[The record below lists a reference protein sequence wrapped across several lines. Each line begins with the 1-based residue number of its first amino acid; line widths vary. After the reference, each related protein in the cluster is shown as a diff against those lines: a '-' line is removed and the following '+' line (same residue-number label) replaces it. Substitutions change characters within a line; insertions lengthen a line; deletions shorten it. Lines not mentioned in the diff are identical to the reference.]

1 MRRLFPGLALALSIA
16 AGCAD
21 GGMEI
26 PAVELGSDG
35 ARLMNGSSR
44 SPVEAYEKAYANLGR
59 AHYNVRRNL
68 EPRGQ
73 NEFGA
78 REAMGNI
85 IRCLDIMRACV
96 PNADQAK
103 FDPYLARYRDW
114 LKSLEDGT
122 WGGSFLTE
130 FDRTEREVKAAFSPS
145 TTEILVAFPS
155 SAAAAKPAPAA
166 KPAESDL
173 TPDKVEVPTA
183 RPPAPAAPS
192 TPKPADPVKAKPE
205 PEPASPAASRLLY
218 KAWNSAHDDLIAA
231 YKDKKPCKPKYDEVL
246 ESLKLFKA
254 QLPAD
259 KASKLQIYIEFYGD
273 IDEKTKGFTALP
285 EKTTEKD
292 VVDELEVAARM
303 IRKAFNPEK

>member
-1 MRRLFPGLALALSIA
+1 MRRLFPGIALALSIA

-26 PAVELGSDG
+26 PTVELGSDG

-44 SPVEAYEKAYANLGR
+44 SPVEAYEKAYSNLGR

-85 IRCLDIMRACV
+85 IRCLDVMRACV
-96 PNADQAK
+96 PNAGQAK

-130 FDRTEREVKAAFSPS
+130 FDRTEREVKTAFSPS
-145 TTEILVAFPS
+145 ETEILAEFPK
-155 SAAAAKPAPAA
+155 AATTAKPAGS
-166 KPAESDL
+166 EL

-183 RPPAPAAPS
+183 RPSAPPPPTA
-192 TPKPADPVKAKPE
+192 PKPAEPVKAKPE
-205 PEPASPAASRLLY
+205 PEPASPAASRVLY
-218 KAWNSAHDDLIAA
+218 KAWNSAHDELVAA
-231 YKDKKPCKPKYDEVL
+231 YKDKKPCKPKYDELL

-273 IDEKTKGFTALP
+273 IDEKTKGFTVLP